1 MVGGLSQRPNQSK
14 GPAAV
19 LKKRR
24 RGQLSYLTN
33 PQSVHRSSAT
43 VVVVV
48 VEAADGDGTWFGD
61 SEVTEISFLK
71 SDFADYLVKY
81 NVGYLECFI

>member
-48 VEAADGDGTWFGD
+48 VEAADGDGT
-61 SEVTEISFLK
+61 
-71 SDFADYLVKY
+71 
-81 NVGYLECFI
+81 